1 MNEISFQNNITK
13 VSGAKDGIQSKDT
26 KNEGSSFKGIL
37 DKVSS
42 STDSKVKK
50 NLEGPKN
57 TIDERKAECT
67 NNNGTKVVYDN
78 KDKATN
84 SDENEAI
91 NDNRNFIKLSS
102 KELAKLKEILAKLQ
116 VSSDSQISIDDKSEL
131 NLDRVMQI
139 IKGNLY
145 KLNDVL
151 KNKNLSMAIGDNVD
165 LINEL
170 NEMKNQ
176 IENLISAIDTATALG
191 DQSSKEAKDI
201 LNADLSEHSTNAEK
215 NETNDPSI
223 KASDTVLALC
233 GMASILSE
241 IAALKAENST
251 EESVKEIQALNKDIT
266 TIEELIKS
274 SNQIGPENQK
284 DYEELGAAASKVIS
298 NSKLGVKIDQ
308 FSISTLPNAKEATDE
323 IVNLMS
329 SSKDDMKVDSDL
341 EKLINKF
348 IGQADKLEQK
358 LAFTKDAN
366 MSVEHNTIVDTK
378 GKINFIVKKKLLDR
392 DFKIDVENTKVIPS
406 KGKAGTLSNDAIE
419 NSKQT
424 SNDVE
429 KANRSLN
436 TEEDKLLLKLSSD
449 DTNSSKDDL
458 SNKIARVTNLA
469 TSLQTEKNLS
479 VENSEKLP
487 VVNRQ
492 TFNEDLVKSLK
503 YMELNDVKELTV
515 KVVPKELGE
524 LFIKITREGEVVKA
538 QITATNRDAYNA
550 LNSNLTEIT
559 NKLSEQNIKIH
570 SFNVE
575 IYNGDSSFLNQGSK
589 NENGNSKGRR
599 KNSVGN
605 LEVEEVGN
613 PEEITYDLNNLN
625 ALA

>member
-1 MNEISFQNNITK
+1 MNEISFQNNFAK
-13 VSGAKDGIQSKDT
+13 VLDVKDGLQSKST
-26 KNEGSSFKGIL
+26 NNEGTNFKGVL
-37 DKVSS
+37 ERVSS
-42 STDSKVKK
+42 STNSTVKK
-50 NLEGPKN
+50 SSEVSKN
-57 TIDERKAECT
+57 TLDERKAEFT
-67 NNNGTKVVYDN
+67 NSNGTKVIYDN
-78 KDKATN
+78 KDRASN
-84 SDENEAI
+84 SDENEAV
-91 NDNRNFIKLSS
+91 NDNRNSLKLSS
-102 KELAKLKEILAKLQ
+102 KELAELKAVLAKLQ
-116 VSSDSQISIDDKSEL
+116 ISSDSQVSIDDKSEL
-131 NLDRVMQI
+131 NLDQIVQI
-139 IKGNLY
+139 IKANLD
-145 KLNDVL
+145 KLNDAL
-151 KNKNLSMAIGDNVD
+151 KNKNLSIAIADNVD

-170 NEMKNQ
+170 NDMKNQ
-176 IENLISAIDTATALG
+176 IENLLNAIETARTSLG

-201 LNADLSEHSTNAEK
+201 LKADLSEHSTNAEK
-215 NETNDPSI
+215 NETNDSS
-223 KASDTVLALC
+223 KKTSDTLLALC

-241 IAALKAENST
+241 IAAIKAENST
-251 EESVKEIQALNKDIT
+251 EESLKEIQALNKNIT

-284 DYEELGAAASKVIS
+284 DYEELGAAAHKVIS
-298 NSKLGVKIDQ
+298 NANLGVKIDQ
-308 FSISTLPNAKEATDE
+308 LGSDE
-323 IVNLMS
+323 IVNLMY

-358 LAFTKDAN
+358 LALTKDVN
-366 MSVEHNTIVDTK
+366 MGVEQNTIVDTK
-378 GKINFIVKKKLLDR
+378 GKINYMVKKKLLDR
-392 DFKIDVENTKVIPS
+392 DFKIDIENTKVIPG
-406 KGKAGTLSNDAIE
+406 KGKSGTLSNDAVDNLKQ
-419 NSKQT
+419 NSI
-424 SNDVE
+424 DVE
-429 KANRSLN
+429 KANNSTN
-436 TEEDKLLLKLSSD
+436 SEEDKLLLKLSSD

-479 VENSEKLP
+479 VENSAKMP

-492 TFNEDLVKSLK
+492 TFNEDIIKSLK

-550 LNSNLTEIT
+550 LNSNLTDIT

-570 SFNVE
+570 SFSVE

-589 NENGNSKGRR
+589 NEDGNSQGRR
-599 KNSVGN
+599 KNSVDN

-613 PEEITYDLNNLN
+613 QEEITYDLNNLN

>member
-1 MNEISFQNNITK
+1 MNEISFQNNFTK
-13 VSGAKDGIQSKDT
+13 VLDVKDGLQSKST
-26 KNEGSSFKGIL
+26 NNEGTNFKGVL
-37 DKVSS
+37 ERVSS
-42 STDSKVKK
+42 STNSTVKK
-50 NLEGPKN
+50 SSEVSKN
-57 TIDERKAECT
+57 TLDERKAEFT
-67 NNNGTKVVYDN
+67 NSNGTKVIYDN
-78 KDKATN
+78 KDRASN
-84 SDENEAI
+84 SDENEAV
-91 NDNRNFIKLSS
+91 NDNRNSLKLSS
-102 KELAKLKEILAKLQ
+102 KELAELKAVLAKLQ
-116 VSSDSQISIDDKSEL
+116 ISSDSQVSIDDKSEL
-131 NLDRVMQI
+131 NLDQIVQI
-139 IKGNLY
+139 IKANLD
-145 KLNDVL
+145 KLNDAL
-151 KNKNLSMAIGDNVD
+151 KNKNLSIAIADNVD

-170 NEMKNQ
+170 NDMKNQ
-176 IENLISAIDTATALG
+176 IENLLNAIETARTSLG

-201 LNADLSEHSTNAEK
+201 LKADLSEHSTNAEK
-215 NETNDPSI
+215 NETNDSS
-223 KASDTVLALC
+223 KKTSDTLLALC

-241 IAALKAENST
+241 IAAIKAENST
-251 EESVKEIQALNKDIT
+251 EESLKEIQALNKNIT

-284 DYEELGAAASKVIS
+284 DYEELGAAAHKVIS
-298 NSKLGVKIDQ
+298 NANLGVKIDQ
-308 FSISTLPNAKEATDE
+308 LGSDE
-323 IVNLMS
+323 IVNLMY

-358 LAFTKDAN
+358 LALTKDVN
-366 MSVEHNTIVDTK
+366 MGVEQNTIVDTK
-378 GKINFIVKKKLLDR
+378 GKINYMVKKKLLDR
-392 DFKIDVENTKVIPS
+392 DFKIDIENTKVIPG
-406 KGKAGTLSNDAIE
+406 KGKSGTLSNDAVDNLKQ
-419 NSKQT
+419 NSI
-424 SNDVE
+424 DVE
-429 KANRSLN
+429 KANNSTN
-436 TEEDKLLLKLSSD
+436 SEEDKLLLKLSSD

-479 VENSEKLP
+479 VENSAKLP

-492 TFNEDLVKSLK
+492 TFNEDIIKSLK

-550 LNSNLTEIT
+550 LNSNLTDIT

-570 SFNVE
+570 SFSVE

-589 NENGNSKGRR
+589 NEDGNSQGRR
-599 KNSVGN
+599 KNSVDN

-613 PEEITYDLNNLN
+613 QEEITYDLNNLN